1 MPLPTTLPI
10 WATDIGSTIET
21 GLNVSDIVWQSGS
34 TIRYFFSG
42 SPDLSS
48 VTIGHR
54 LVVTGATNSSN
65 NGTFPVTNVN
75 NTLDYVDVTNGT
87 RSNASDDELSSP
99 ASADAI
105 SSGAVIQEPSTAKK
119 EQGWLSPE
127 KPPDGFFNWWQNN
140 VYLWVTVIK
149 DALTVTLP
157 LPAITTAERDALV
170 AIQGMTIFNTTLGF
184 VEYYDGVNWVSVQD
198 RQTAMDFT
206 QVEALN
212 GL

>member
-10 WATDIGSTIET
+10 WATDVGATIET
-21 GLNVSDIVWQSGS
+21 GLNILDILWQSGS
-34 TIRYFFSG
+34 TIRCSFSG
-42 SPDLSS
+42 SPDLSN

-65 NGTFPVTNVN
+65 NGTFQITNVN
-75 NTLDYVDVTNGT
+75 DTLDYVDITNGT
-87 RSNASDDELSSP
+87 RSNASDDETGSP
-99 ASADAI
+99 ASADVI

-127 KPPDGFFNWWQNN
+127 KPADGHFNWWQNN
-140 VYLWVTVIK
+140 VYQWVAVVN

-157 LPAITTAERDALV
+157 LPAITTAQRDAII
-170 AIQGMTIFNTTLGF
+170 ASIGMIIFNTTLGF
-184 VEYYDGVNWVSVQD
+184 VEYYDGVNWVSIQD
-198 RQTAMDFT
+198 RQTAMDFA